1 MITVRVIYD
10 MARTQRDYIISLF
23 NDLKGAYD
31 RVRPVLN
38 TVTTMRGGLSKE
50 DAVCH
55 ALALRK
61 MKHHIRTGFGI
72 SEEYLMWDMLNNPG
86 GLGQG
91 NGGGPTSFH
100 SLMLPLEKAYEM
112 ETGHGVHYT
121 NPDSSRKFFQWL
133 IGYVDDNTILIKLEN
148 LGYEDTAGKMITV
161 AKKCLSIRQRLVHIT
176 GGELELTKSCYSLMT
191 WKLKNG

>member
-1 MITVRVIYD
+1 MQHSELHGINGHQLYGSRKGECPYDALITVRVIYD
-10 MARTQRDYIISLF
+10 MARTQRNYIISLF

-72 SEEYLMWDMLNNPG
+72 SEEYLM
-86 GLGQG
+86 
-91 NGGGPTSFH
+91 
-100 SLMLPLEKAYEM
+100 
-112 ETGHGVHYT
+112 
-121 NPDSSRKFFQWL
+121 
-133 IGYVDDNTILIKLEN
+133 
-148 LGYEDTAGKMITV
+148 
-161 AKKCLSIRQRLVHIT
+161 
-176 GGELELTKSCYSLMT
+176 
-191 WKLKNG
+191 